1 MNGIFYL
8 VGLIVEEIIVVLCP
22 WALVRS
28 VRRRAATCQGYRL
41 GTSRPSYGLSL
52 RQITSTAH
60 SHIMRNARKRRLKAK
75 LRRLKVRAEK
85 ARPPSKEREAGRQS

>member
-1 MNGIFYL
+1 MSIDRPG
-8 VGLIVEEIIVVLCP
+8 
-22 WALVRS
+22 VRGANLLGC
-28 VRRRAATCQGYRL
+28 RATSGQGC
-41 GTSRPSYGLSL
+41 GLSL